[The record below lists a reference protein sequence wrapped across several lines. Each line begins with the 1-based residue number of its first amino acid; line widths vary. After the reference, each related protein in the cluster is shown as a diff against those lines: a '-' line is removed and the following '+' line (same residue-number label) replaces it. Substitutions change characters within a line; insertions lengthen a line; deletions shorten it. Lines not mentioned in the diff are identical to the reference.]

1 MALPANYTALE
12 KDTGSFSTSQTKVH
26 LYGNNDPA
34 GPLKH
39 SEVDAN
45 FELLRQ
51 KVNLAGAGNNALK
64 TIYGDTVSAATSAG
78 NASASATAAQNSATS
93 AGSSASTASNA
104 AATATQKATDAQGY
118 ATQAAGSASSA
129 STSATTATTQAGIAT
144 TQANS
149 IKNLQ
154 AETGAA
160 GSNAN
165 YNASTGILTVPRGN
179 TGATGATPT
188 FSFSNGV
195 LTITNV

>member
-1 MALPANYTALE
+1 MALPANYTALD
-12 KDTGSFSTSQTKVH
+12 KDTGSFTTSQTKVH
-26 LYGNNDPA
+26 LYGNNSPA

-51 KVNLAGAGNNALK
+51 KVNEAGAGNNALK

-104 AATATQKATDAQGY
+104 AATATQKAADASTY
-118 ATQAAGSASSA
+118 ATQAAGSAA
-129 STSATTATTQAGIAT
+129 TATTR
-144 TQANS
+144 ANE

-154 AETGAA
+154 VSTGAP
-160 GSNAN
+160 GT
-165 YNASTGILTVPRGN
+165 NASYNSGTGILTVPRGAN
-179 TGATGATPT
+179 GSTPT
-188 FSFSNGV
+188 FSFSNGT